1 MKKLLF
7 LVTLLCW
14 FSFSASAQFE
24 GEIQMKLTG
33 ADGVGTMTMLIGK
46 KAIKTEMSIT
56 AEKMKVQMSS
66 LMRLDNP
73 NIIYLINDQSKSYS
87 EINLKEMEKMAQ
99 GLTPTK
105 ETYKVQKLG
114 KEKIL
119 GYDCD
124 HVRITDSDGEM
135 DMWIAK
141 GILDYDIFKKF
152 NQNPQTDGLEK
163 ALKEAGV
170 WGMPLKQIVSKGTA
184 QQTTMEAVK
193 INKSALP
200 ASTFE
205 IPKGYK
211 KTEGGLMGAGM
222 DMMPDEAKAQMRESM
237 KNMSPAEKKQMREAL
252 KNMTPE
258 QRKMMEQLLNEK

>member
-7 LVTLLCW
+7 LATLLCW
-14 FSFSASAQFE
+14 FNFSASAQFE
-24 GEIQMKLTG
+24 GEIQMKITG
-33 ADGVGTMTMLIGK
+33 AEGGGTMTMLIGK
-46 KAIKTEMSIT
+46 NAVKTEMNIS
-56 AEKMKVQMSS
+56 AEKMQMQMAS
-66 LMRLDNP
+66 LMKMDNP
-73 NIIYLINDQSKSYS
+73 NIMYLINDKSKSYS
-87 EINLKEMEKMAQ
+87 EIDLKEMEKMAQ
-99 GLTPTK
+99 GMMPTK
-105 ETYKVQKLG
+105 ETYRVQKLG

-135 DMWIAK
+135 EMWIAK
-141 GILDYDIFKKF
+141 GILDYNTFKKF

-163 ALKEAGV
+163 ALKDAGV
-170 WGMPLKQIVSKGTA
+170 LGMPLKHITGKGTA
-184 QQTTMEAVK
+184 QQAIMEVVK
-193 INKSALP
+193 INKSTLP

-222 DMMPDEAKAQMRESM
+222 DMMPDEAKAQMRESL

-252 KNMTPE
+252 NNMPPE